1 MPSSRFET
9 VRLGEAPRSLERD
22 DGALVCHINLARGYR
37 SGERQTELLI
47 RGLAQWRMRQR
58 LIVRRG
64 APLAEHL
71 GDLADLDLRAA
82 SGSLASVVR
91 HTGAASLLHAH
102 EDRAVQTAAFSA
114 RLRRTPYLLTRRVS
128 DPLHNTR
135 STRRVYRRA
144 AAVVAVSRAAAH
156 TVTALDSNIECRV
169 ISDAS
174 SGLRSFPVSAARIRE
189 RFPDRFIV
197 GNVAALLQQDQ
208 GQMGLLAC
216 AAELQRT
223 HPQFQFV
230 LVGSGPDEARMRAA
244 AKDLHNVHFAGVV
257 DNVGD
262 YLAAFDAFVY
272 PALRESLGSVLL
284 DAMEFGLPI
293 VATRAGGIPEIISDG
308 DNGLLVE
315 PDNADQLRY
324 ALLRLLNDKPLAQRL
339 GSRGKVVAQAYSP
352 DRMTEQYLDLSQALL
367 GAADVIENL

>member
-1 MPSSRFET
+1 
-9 VRLGEAPRSLERD
+9 
-22 DGALVCHINLARGYR
+22 
-37 SGERQTELLI
+37 
-47 RGLAQWRMRQR
+47 
-58 LIVRRG
+58 
-64 APLAEHL
+64 
-71 GDLADLDLRAA
+71 
-82 SGSLASVVR
+82 
-91 HTGAASLLHAH
+91 
-102 EDRAVQTAAFSA
+102 
-114 RLRRTPYLLTRRVS
+114 
-128 DPLHNTR
+128 
-135 STRRVYRRA
+135 
-144 AAVVAVSRAAAH
+144 
-156 TVTALDSNIECRV
+156 
-169 ISDAS
+169 
-174 SGLRSFPVSAARIRE
+174 
-189 RFPDRFIV
+189 
-197 GNVAALLQQDQ
+197 
-208 GQMGLLAC
+208 
-216 AAELQRT
+216 
-223 HPQFQFV
+223 
-230 LVGSGPDEARMRAA
+230 MRAA

-352 DRMTEQYLDLSQALL
+352 DRMTEQYLDLYQALL